1 MRTPAINLVL
11 EETISRQ
18 RLGRYLTA
26 TGGELDAALALYERN
41 FRISEAFYTPL
52 QCLEICVRNRF
63 NDVLCATYG
72 ADWFQ
77 NGNPHLGPDALAMIA
92 GAVAQLGQARKPVTT
107 GAIVAELSFGFWVGL
122 VGPRYDHTLWR
133 TALHR
138 AFQQPLRR
146 KLVHGRLNAL
156 RRFRNRIAHHEPI
169 WFRPLWSAHDEI
181 VEAIGWLSPA
191 TSAWTLHHSRVPEV
205 LRAERVAPLP

>member
-18 RLGRYLTA
+18 R
-26 TGGELDAALALYERN
+26 
-41 FRISEAFYTPL
+41 
-52 QCLEICVRNRF
+52 RF

-133 TALHR
+133 KALHR